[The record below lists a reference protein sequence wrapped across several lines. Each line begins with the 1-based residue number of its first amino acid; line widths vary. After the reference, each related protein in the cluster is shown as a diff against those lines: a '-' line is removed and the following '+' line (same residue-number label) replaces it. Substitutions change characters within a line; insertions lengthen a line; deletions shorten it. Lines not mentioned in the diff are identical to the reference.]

1 MLTYD
6 NFSKIQVEKQHTN
19 SLYLKYKYLITRK
32 NAQNAHCFPESR
44 GGNFKLPWSP
54 EIDSKEL
61 ILPAYVVWRVGTRT
75 LFLLVS
81 WPPYI
86 VQKFQHR
93 SQFLTR
99 NQNHLFA
106 HEGHFFPSET
116 HKKRLEY
123 DNFGL
128 FLWPSIIAL
137 SKNHRFTFKS
147 VDFLSKNYRYVC
159 LEISCIYRHF
169 ILKKVDIDKINE
181 DNNVGKFVLMI
192 VAPLYF

>member
-1 MLTYD
+1 
-6 NFSKIQVEKQHTN
+6 
-19 SLYLKYKYLITRK
+19 LI
-32 NAQNAHCFPESR
+32 P
-44 GGNFKLPWSP
+44 
-54 EIDSKEL
+54 
-61 ILPAYVVWRVGTRT
+61 PAYVVWRVGTRT

-93 SQFLTR
+93 SQFLTP
-99 NQNHLFA
+99 NQNHI
-106 HEGHFFPSET
+106 FPSET
-116 HKKRLEY
+116 HEKRLEY

-137 SKNHRFTFKS
+137 YSTKNHRFTFKS

-159 LEISCIYRHF
+159 LGKSCIYRHF

-192 VAPLYF
+192 VAPFTVDFIENLLLKKFRPIT